1 MVVSSGETVLQEPE
15 SNMDLHVKTTEV
27 QMVTCTSRTEPLVET
42 ADLDN
47 KWIITVLW
55 DVKGALEVSVCAN

>member
-47 KWIITVLW
+47 K
-55 DVKGALEVSVCAN
+55 